1 MTREAKNVLFCPKN
15 IGLAKERNHTARNF
29 TEKND
34 ILISFLSVTRTDAMV
49 AEKCCHIYEHKC
61 CRFSDENLRFIAQ

>member
-15 IGLAKERNHTARNF
+15 IGLAKERNHTARNY

-34 ILISFLSVTRTDAMV
+34 ILISIF
-49 AEKCCHIYEHKC
+49 
-61 CRFSDENLRFIAQ
+61 